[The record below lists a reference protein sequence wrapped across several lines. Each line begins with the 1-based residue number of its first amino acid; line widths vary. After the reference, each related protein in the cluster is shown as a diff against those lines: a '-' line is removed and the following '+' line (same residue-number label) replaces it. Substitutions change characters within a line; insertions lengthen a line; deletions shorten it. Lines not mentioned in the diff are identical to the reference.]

1 MKYLLLLFLVFTIA
15 CSIPKKDTKN
25 DEVKNEEKEIVIKE
39 EVKVPEVIENELIL
53 VLKNPKNIKDAKAL
67 ITNSGLTWNSI
78 IFDQKDFKIAL
89 ITVPKDK
96 VDFWAQRLKESG
108 SFKTVDKNQEVTVN
122 TIKKEYENRLLSIRK
137 TPCFGDCPVYEL
149 YIDKE
154 GNVIYNGIQYV
165 TEEGKREFKLSDEEL
180 KKLTEMINSGDFDSF
195 KDEYDNPNIT
205 DLASTFITYNG
216 KQIKIRL
223 WNDIPDEL
231 INVHEYVEGILLD
244 KKFFN

>member
-15 CSIPKKDTKN
+15 CSTPKKDTKN
-25 DEVKNEEKEIVIKE
+25 NEVKDEEKEIVIKE
-39 EVKVPEVIENELIL
+39 EVKIPEVIENELIL
-53 VLKNPKNIKDAKAL
+53 VLKNPKNINDAKAL
-67 ITNSGLTWNSI
+67 VTNSGLAWNKI
-78 IFDQKDFKIAL
+78 VFDKKDFKIAL

-96 VDFWAQRLKESG
+96 IDFWTQRLKESG
-108 SFKTVDKNQEVTVN
+108 SFETVEKNEDLILN
-122 TIKKEYENRLLSIRK
+122 NLKKEYENRLLSIRK
-137 TPCFGDCPVYEL
+137 TPCFGDCPVYDL
-149 YIDKE
+149 NIDKE

-165 TEEGKREFKLSDEEL
+165 IEEGKREFKLSDVEL
-180 KKLTEMINSGDFDSF
+180 KKLTEMLNTGNFDSF
-195 KDEYDNPNIT
+195 KDEYDNPRIT

-244 KKFFN
+244 KKLFN